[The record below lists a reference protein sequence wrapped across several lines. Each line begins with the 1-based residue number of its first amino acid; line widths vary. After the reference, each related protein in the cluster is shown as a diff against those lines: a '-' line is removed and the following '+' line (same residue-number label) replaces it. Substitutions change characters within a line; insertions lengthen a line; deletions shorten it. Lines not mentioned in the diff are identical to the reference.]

1 MLGLLG
7 KKIGMTQVFD
17 ESGNMIPV
25 TVVEAG
31 PMFVTQ
37 IKTVETDGYNAVQV
51 AFGDQ
56 KEHRV
61 NKPLKGHFA
70 KSGVSLKRFIR
81 EFRVEDTASF
91 SVGQEIKADLFE
103 NGAMIDVTGT
113 SKGKGTQGT
122 IKRWNTSR
130 GPETHGSKHHRLVGS
145 LGAGTYP
152 ARVIKGM
159 TMAGRMGRE
168 TVTVQSLQIVRVEA
182 DRNLLLIKGSVPG
195 PKGALVTIK
204 NAVKAGK

>member
-17 ESGNMIPV
+17 ATGNMIPV

-31 PMFVTQ
+31 PLFVTQ

-51 AFGDQ
+51 AFGDL
-56 KEHRV
+56 KESRA
-61 NKPLKGHFA
+61 NKPVKGHFA
-70 KSGVSLKRFIR
+70 KAGVSLKKYVR
-81 EFRVEDTASF
+81 EFRVEDVAAFT
-91 SVGQEIKADLFE
+91 VGQEIKADIFE
-103 NGAMIDVTGT
+103 AGAIVDVTGT

-122 IKRWNTSR
+122 IKRWNTGR
-130 GPETHGSKHHRLVGS
+130 GPETHGSKHHRLPGS

-168 TVTVQSLQIVRVEA
+168 TVTVQNLQVVRVEA
-182 DRNLLLIKGSVPG
+182 DRNLVLIKGAIPG
-195 PKGALVTIK
+195 PKGTLVTINK
-204 NAVKAGK
+204 AVKASK

>member
-17 ESGNMIPV
+17 EVGNMIPV

-37 IKTVETDGYNAVQV
+37 IKTVENDGYNAIQV

-56 KEHRV
+56 KEHRG
-61 NKPLKGHFA
+61 NQPKKGHFA
-70 KSGVSLKRFIR
+70 KAGVSLKRFLR
-81 EFRVEDTASF
+81 EFRVEDTSAF
-91 SVGQEIKADLFE
+91 TVGQEIKADLFE
-103 NGAMIDVTGT
+103 TGAMIDVTGI

-122 IKRWNTSR
+122 IKRWNTGR
-130 GPETHGSKHHRLVGS
+130 GPETHASKHHRLPGS

-182 DRNLLLIKGSVPG
+182 DRNLVLIKGSVPG

-204 NAVKAGK
+204 QAVKAGK

>member
-1 MLGLLG
+1 MVGLLG

-17 ESGNMIPV
+17 ATGNMIPV

-31 PMFVTQ
+31 PLFVTQ
-37 IKTVETDGYNAVQV
+37 IKTVETDGYNAIQV
-51 AFGDQ
+51 AFGDL
-56 KEHRV
+56 KESRA
-61 NKPLKGHFA
+61 NKPVKGHFA
-70 KSGVSLKRFIR
+70 KSGVSLKKYVR
-81 EFRVEDTASF
+81 EFRVEDTSAF
-91 SVGQEIKADLFE
+91 TVGQEIKADLFE
-103 NGAMIDVTGT
+103 TGAMIDVTGI

-122 IKRWNTSR
+122 IKRWNTGR
-130 GPETHGSKHHRLVGS
+130 GPETHGSKHHRLPGS

-182 DRNLLLIKGSVPG
+182 DRNLVLIKGSVPG

-204 NAVKAGK
+204 QAVKAGK